1 MTDIFRKN
9 RRDTLPCELWFSEYQ
24 TKDLKLSVK
33 VKDVLFT
40 GKSKYQEIQILDTV
54 TFGRALVLNNTF
66 QTTEKDEFIYHE
78 LITHPAMFTHPNP
91 RKILVIGGG
100 DGGTIREVLKHDTVE
115 RIDFVELDE
124 MVVEVCKKYL
134 PTLSCQID
142 NEKVNTIFTDGI
154 EYVARCKEKYD
165 VIIVDCPDP
174 EGPAKGL
181 FEREFYKN
189 LYRCLGE
196 EGIMVQQT
204 ESPLFNRDLI
214 LKIREYLEEAGFSI
228 VRPMVYA
235 IPTYPSG
242 FWSFTLAS
250 KRYDPLDVPTER
262 IREKLKNMETKY
274 YDEDVHR
281 GVFLAVPKFLKENIP
296 VF

>member
-1 MTDIFRKN
+1 M
-9 RRDTLPCELWFSEYQ
+9 PCELWFSEYQ

>member
-1 MTDIFRKN
+1 M
-9 RRDTLPCELWFSEYQ
+9 PCELWFSEYQ

-33 VKDVLFT
+33 VRDVLFT

-91 RKILVIGGG
+91 KKVLVIGGG
-100 DGGTIREVLKHDTVE
+100 DGGTIREVLKHDSVE

-124 MVVEVCKKYL
+124 MVVKVCKKYL

-142 NEKVNTIFTDGI
+142 NEKVNPIFTDGI
-154 EYVARCKEKYD
+154 EYVAQCKEKYD

-189 LYRCLGE
+189 LFRCLE
-196 EGIMVQQT
+196 EDGIVVQQT

-214 LKIREYLEEAGFSI
+214 FNIRKYLEEAGFNI
-228 VRPMVYA
+228 VRLMVYA

-250 KRYDPLDVPTER
+250 KKYDPLDVPPER
-262 IREKLKNMETKY
+262 IREKLQGMETKY